1 VSHLQDVAKSGVAVI
16 CSIHQPSQR
25 IFAMSDKL
33 LLLTKGDVA
42 YFGLTKNVIP
52 YFRARGCVPPPQT
65 STSEWLLEELNYDF
79 HQSLEHVQRLVAS
92 WQSSSEKLDLDQ
104 EVRDF
109 IRSRNSAQDA
119 YLTGNE
125 ASVKFKYK
133 RSLFQQTVVHTRRS
147 FFDAVRNPA
156 VIFHRACIYIA
167 LSVLIGIAWYRV
179 PSQVDRLSQLTA
191 LLFFTIAF
199 MVLMSI
205 AVLPVYLNE
214 KIIITH
220 ERINGCYATG
230 SYLLG
235 HFLVEII
242 YIGILSVA
250 VSVVVYSIT
259 GLNPQFSRGCFF
271 SLTIF
276 VSLLTAES
284 IMILIAAVVRH
295 VFVGTAM
302 STALFGAFMVVQGFL
317 VHGQYI
323 PWLLRWVQFISLHS
337 YAFAALC
344 INEFDGRDYIVTSNT
359 FPITALHVPGA
370 QYLSSF
376 DFTFN
381 SKWTNIGVL
390 AVMILV
396 YRILSYIYISKFLTG
411 KR

>member
-1 VSHLQDVAKSGVAVI
+1 
-16 CSIHQPSQR
+16 
-25 IFAMSDKL
+25 MSDKL

-42 YFGLTKNVIP
+42 YFGSTKEVIP

-104 EVRDF
+104 EVREF
-109 IRSRNSAQDA
+109 VRGRNSAQDA
-119 YLTGNE
+119 YVTGSG
-125 ASVKFKYK
+125 ASSTFKFK
-133 RSLFQQTVVHTRRS
+133 RSLFQQSVIHARRS

-156 VIFHRACIYIA
+156 VILHRFCIYLG
-167 LSVLIGIAWYRV
+167 LSALIGIGWYRV
-179 PSQVDRLSQLTA
+179 PSLVDRMAQITA

-199 MVLMSI
+199 MVLLSI

-214 KIIITH
+214 KVIVTH

-230 SYLLG
+230 AYLVG
-235 HFLVEII
+235 HFLVEIL

-250 VSVVVYSIT
+250 VSVVVYSLT
-259 GLNPQFSRGCFF
+259 GLNPQISRGSFF
-271 SLTIF
+271 AFTIF

-302 STALFGAFMVVQGFL
+302 ATALFGAFMVVQGFL
-317 VHGQYI
+317 VHNQNI
-323 PWLLRWVQFISLHS
+323 PWLLRWLQYIALHS

-359 FPITALHVPGA
+359 FPVNAIYVPGKQFLA
-370 QYLSSF
+370 SF
-376 DFTFN
+376 NFTFN
-381 SKWTNIGVL
+381 NKWTNIGVL
-390 AVMILV
+390 VVMILV